1 MFLFKTQAYNC
12 KVIIILLY
20 TDLFCFSWTSPIYI
34 IYPIQI
40 ECKFG
45 LVNGGERVNLP
56 NGGRPLNTMK
66 QNNENHWYESV
77 TEPLYEDSR
86 TFSDLPS
93 IKEGQLPNE
102 LPTRNYFTH
111 QQQRNLNKVIATTRT
126 HKGVSLL
133 QTPSSHATVIENRLP
148 KKSPV
153 IEQQQMTDQATIQR
167 WLNTNGYK
175 LSDLGLSD
183 KTTSEAAATANN
195 IQVFESPDRNDI
207 GGEIT
212 KSYTD
217 DVLSKIGLNSDQ
229 AMVTTD
235 VAGAPLK
242 RPSVQGSSSR
252 KEKVSK
258 KKQKKQDTTKHSE
271 RDHQKNTKANTSQR
285 LAKIAN
291 LISLLKDYSNLKHK
305 KRKNVPSKSKHSNN
319 NNKHQQR
326 QTPVIPHHEEI
337 VTSSEEVQEDETA
350 ASDKEAKMKG
360 ALMRFSTQSK
370 LDGDYQKSLKS
381 TSSLVESSL
390 SSNVSPH
397 HLVTVDTTTGK
408 IYAERMI
415 PHEDFDELGFAFT
428 GGSKKTSL
436 GFIPQ
441 QNTAENGVRRA
452 KTPVEPASSKKKMS
466 TKKHKSGVGKA
477 SARETL
483 LKRIGKQ
490 LSFISTD
497 QLKRLDSTLDKLK
510 HLHKK
515 H

>member
-1 MFLFKTQAYNC
+1 
-12 KVIIILLY
+12 
-20 TDLFCFSWTSPIYI
+20 
-34 IYPIQI
+34 
-40 ECKFG
+40 
-45 LVNGGERVNLP
+45 
-56 NGGRPLNTMK
+56 MK

-86 TFSDLPS
+86 TFGGLPS

-111 QQQRNLNKVIATTRT
+111 QQQLRNLNKMITSTRT
-126 HKGVSLL
+126 HKGASIL
-133 QTPSSHATVIENRLP
+133 QPLSSHATVLENSARP
-148 KKSPV
+148 TNAKKSPPV
-153 IEQQQMTDQATIQR
+153 VEQQQLTDQATIQR

-175 LSDLGLSD
+175 LSDFGLSD
-183 KTTSEAAATANN
+183 RTTSEAAIDNN
-195 IQVFESPDRNDI
+195 IQVFESPDRSI
-207 GGEIT
+207 GGDIT

-235 VAGAPLK
+235 VTGATLK
-242 RPSVQGSSSR
+242 RPAIQGSSSR

-258 KKQKKQDTTKHSE
+258 KKQTTKHGKS
-271 RDHQKNTKANTSQR
+271 DHQKKTKANTTQR

-291 LISLLKDYSNLKHK
+291 LISLLKDYSSLKHK
-305 KRKNVPSKSKHSNN
+305 KQKSVPSKSKQS
-319 NNKHQQR
+319 KHQQR
-326 QTPVIPHHEEI
+326 QIPSVIPHHGEI

-360 ALMRFSTQSK
+360 ALMRFSTQSN
-370 LDGDYQKSLKS
+370 LDGDYHKSLKS
-381 TSSLVESSL
+381 TSSSLVGSSL
-390 SSNVSPH
+390 SSGVSPH

-415 PHEDFDELGFAFT
+415 PNEDFDELGFAFA

-441 QNTAENGVRRA
+441 QNTAENGIRRA
-452 KTPVEPASSKKKMS
+452 KTPVEPAASKKKLS
-466 TKKHKSGVGKA
+466 AKKHKSGGGKV
-477 SARETL
+477 STRDTL

-497 QLKRLDSTLDKLK
+497 QLKRLDNTLDKLK